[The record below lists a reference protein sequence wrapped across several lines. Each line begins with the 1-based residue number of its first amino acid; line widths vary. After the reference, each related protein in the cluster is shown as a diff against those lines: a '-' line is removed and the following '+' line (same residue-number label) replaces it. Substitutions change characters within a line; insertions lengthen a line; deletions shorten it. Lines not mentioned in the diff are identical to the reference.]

1 MVNTKNFKITTI
13 SDTKFTDAENIE
25 KIAKIVKIEPIQN
38 NKMIDLDDIRDVYD
52 DLRKK
57 YKKEKIFIRALGWRL
72 MDLTTIKSHVNL
84 VNKDGFITNE
94 DYDDYYDGKVK
105 NNEKFRSFLIF
116 RLIFLLNNF

>member
-38 NKMIDLDDIRDVYD
+38 NKMIDLNDIRDVYD

-72 MDLTTIKSHVNL
+72 MDLTTKKSHVNL

-105 NNEKFRSFLIF
+105 NNEKFRSFFNFQINIF
-116 RLIFLLNNF
+116 T